1 MNSTQVAVG
10 IALAVG
16 VAFLARRARALAP
29 SGAWAAVL
37 VGSITFGF
45 GGLLPALLLMTFFIS
60 SSLLSRAGAARK
72 VAVAAAFDKGG
83 ERDAGQVLANGGV
96 AAAASLAYGLTR
108 DPRWLAAIA
117 GALAAVNA
125 DTWATELG
133 VLARG
138 WPRRLTDGRLVEP
151 GTSGAASVEGLLAA
165 IGGAALIGLP
175 AGLAAPYAALQ
186 GPSAGTALGVAAT
199 LGGFFGSLA
208 DSLLGATVQAI
219 YWCPACGKETE
230 RHPTHICGTATRRLR
245 GWPWLRND
253 GVNLAASI
261 VGAAIALFLTM

>member
-1 MNSTQVAVG
+1 M
-10 IALAVG
+10 
-16 VAFLARRARALAP
+16 
-29 SGAWAAVL
+29 
-37 VGSITFGF
+37 TFGF
-45 GGLLPALLLMTFFIS
+45 GGLLPAVLLLTFFIS
-60 SSLLSRAGAARK
+60 SSLLSRVGAARK

-83 ERDAGQVLANGGV
+83 ERDAGQVLANGGL

-108 DPRWLAAIA
+108 DARWLAAIA

-175 AGLAAPYAALQ
+175 AGAA
-186 GPSAGTALGVAAT
+186 AGTPLGAAAT
-199 LGGFFGSLA
+199 AGGFFGSLA

-230 RHPTHICGTATRRLR
+230 RHPTHTCGTATRRLR

-261 VGAAIALFLTM
+261 VGAAIALSLTV